1 MATNLNPGADA
12 TLVNVAYRAA
22 IANSPKD
29 YSQTFEKIARSY
41 GKTMEAQ
48 SKMWGNIGTLG
59 AAIGSEMMANA
70 QELADYAAKGAGLN
84 PEDAEL
90 LTKEIYG
97 IKDEIKAL
105 GFLDFSRE
113 TRQKRAEL
121 KTKQKELFAE
131 IDLAVESINAGAE
144 AVAAGLFDANLN
156 ETEADMVNAIIK
168 SNLKDKV
175 TENGNMAKLTRD
187 EKTGELMYTM
197 YKESGEVAIING
209 EPVTMTIQEFNKSIA
224 TNVDDKGA
232 MQGVFNELNNNI
244 ATNGMNSADGVYD
257 PQMKQMHLNQLDNM
271 LQTPTDLKRAM
282 RTKFG
287 YSNTS
292 FYDDIQNPSTLS
304 ADLYSTLLTATGSG
318 DELALGGI
326 TEGI

>member
-22 IANSPKD
+22 IANAPKD

-41 GKTMEAQ
+41 GKTMGAQ
-48 SKMWGNIGTLG
+48 SKMWGNIATLG
-59 AAIGSEMMANA
+59 AVIGSEMIANA
-70 QELADYAAKGAGLN
+70 EEFANMAAIGAGLN

-121 KTKQKELFAE
+121 KIKQQKLFAE
-131 IDLAVESINAGAE
+131 IDLAAESINAGAE

-156 ETEADMVNAIIK
+156 ETEGEMVNAIIK

-175 TENGNMAKLTRD
+175 TDNKNIARLTRD
-187 EKTGELMYTM
+187 EKTGELIYTM
-197 YKESGEVAIING
+197 YNVETDPNGVAYD
-209 EPVTMTIQEFNKSIA
+209 PPRTMTIKEFNKSIA
-224 TNVDDKGA
+224 TNVNDKGA
-232 MQGVFNELNNNI
+232 MQGVFNELNNTI
-244 ATNGMNSADGVYD
+244 ATNGSESTNEA
-257 PQMKQMHLNQLDNM
+257 NA
-271 LQTPTDLKRAM
+271 LKPIR
-282 RTKFG
+282 
-287 YSNTS
+287 
-292 FYDDIQNPSTLS
+292 
-304 ADLYSTLLTATGSG
+304 
-318 DELALGGI
+318 
-326 TEGI
+326 